1 MVVGGTAGTLA
12 SRASDLL
19 TGWVGAVS
27 HHGGNERHA
36 SISERRAVD
45 VGEIIVDLAI
55 SPGEFELG
63 DRTIHA
69 GRELDGDA
77 NTRLGVR
84 LGVAALKFGHP
95 SVLALTN

>member
-1 MVVGGTAGTLA
+1 MA
-12 SRASDLL
+12 SRAIDLL
-19 TGWVGAVS
+19 AGWVGGVS
-27 HHGGNERHA
+27 HHGGDKTHA
-36 SISERRAVD
+36 SINERRAVD

-63 DRTIHA
+63 DRAIHA

-84 LGVAALKFGHP
+84 LGVAALEFGHP
-95 SVLALTN
+95 SVLALSN